1 MKTATLAF
9 CTFLAASGIATETE
23 ADTAESP
30 PPQTNPQAPGTLG
43 ATVDDLSLTVLGR
56 LGFGRLEKIED
67 GHIHFVGA
75 SWHFE
80 LRRYNDSDLLLS
92 WAARGPA
99 CTAEAMNLWNRRI
112 RGSRAYLDD
121 EGALVLESDFFAT
134 GTADDQRLERFFQE
148 FLQTLIQFQVFIA
161 GACQGTTSGEGV
173 CPGEVTPSLQL

>member
-9 CTFLAASGIATETE
+9 CTFLAASLIATGTG
-23 ADTAESP
+23 ADTAEPP
-30 PPQTNPQAPGTLG
+30 PPQTSTQAPGTLG
-43 ATVDDLSLTVLGR
+43 ATVDDLSLRVLGR

-80 LRRYNDSDLLLS
+80 LRRYNDTDLLLS

-99 CTAEAMNLWNRRI
+99 CTAAAMNLWNRRI

-121 EGALVLESDFFAT
+121 EESVVLESDFFAT
-134 GTADDQRLERFFQE
+134 GTADDPRLERFFQE

-161 GACQGTTSGEGV
+161 VTCQEATSGEGI
-173 CPGEVTPSLQL
+173 CPGEVTQGLQL